1 MPKTSKPH
9 TRNQPTVRI
18 IGGKLRGRKLQFPS
32 AEGLRPTLGRTRE
45 TLFNW
50 LTTEIPGARCL
61 DLFAGSGAL
70 GFEALSRGAESVV
83 FVEREPLACRFLE
96 ENIARLEL
104 TDIQAQVIPKD
115 SIRFLEQ
122 LDQHTR
128 PFDLIFLDPPFGS
141 SLLQDSLNR
150 VALSPHLSPH
160 LSKEGLIYYECA
172 ASTQLQHQP
181 LRSLRHKR
189 AGDYQYGLLS
199 LP

>member
-1 MPKTSKPH
+1 MPKTSKPQA
-9 TRNQPTVRI
+9 RSRPAVRI
-18 IGGKLRGRKLQFPS
+18 IGGKLRGRKLQFPDT
-32 AEGLRPTLGRTRE
+32 EGLRPTLGRTRE

-50 LTTEIPGARCL
+50 LITQIPGARCL

-83 FVEREPLACRFLE
+83 FVEQEPRACRSLD
-96 ENIARLEL
+96 ENIAHLGL
-104 TDIQAQVIPKD
+104 TNAQAQVIAKD
-115 SIRFLEQ
+115 SIRFLDQ
-122 LDQHTR
+122 LDHRTR

-141 SLLQDSLNR
+141 SLLQDCLNR
-150 VALSPHLSPH
+150 VAQGQHLCH
-160 LSKEGLIYYECA
+160 EGLVYYECA
-172 ASTQLQHQP
+172 ANTQLQHPQ